1 LRGKARS
8 DDRRRRQIPGPEFDI
23 LPGQYPT
30 LNQCEEFGMRP
41 YLIGGDVVALALL
54 LGAATPAAAQGTDYQ
69 RQACTP
75 DAFRLC
81 GAYIP
86 DADRITACLRASG
99 PQLSR
104 PCYEVFFPTREIQQQ
119 DRPQNVRPQ
128 NIVPRR
134 RDQPPPR
141 DRYRDPYDPYDDE
154 D

>member
-1 LRGKARS
+1 MR
-8 DDRRRRQIPGPEFDI
+8 
-23 LPGQYPT
+23 T
-30 LNQCEEFGMRP
+30 LGIACYIAAFGF
-41 YLIGGDVVALALL
+41 LL
-54 LGAATPAAAQGTDYQ
+54 SAETSASAQGTEQQ

-104 PCYEVFFPTREIQQQ
+104 PCHEVFFPTRENQQQ
-119 DRPQNVRPQ
+119 DRSQNLQPQ
-128 NIVPRR
+128 NIDPRR
-134 RDQPPPR
+134 RYQPPPR

-154 D
+154 N

>member
-1 LRGKARS
+1 MLLK
-8 DDRRRRQIPGPEFDI
+8 QIA
-23 LPGQYPT
+23 
-30 LNQCEEFGMRP
+30 
-41 YLIGGDVVALALL
+41 GGI
-54 LGAATPAAAQGTDYQ
+54 AAFVFFLSAETSATAQGTDQQ